1 MTPEKLLEILSQ
13 AAKLKTTYR
22 HCFTDKERRESVAEH
37 SWRLALMGM
46 LMDGDDAYRDCDM
59 NRVIRMCL
67 IHDLGEAFTGDIPAF
82 EKTDADRITEVDQF
96 RRWIESFPNPTRQT
110 FQSLLEE
117 MDAQITPESK
127 LFKALDKLEAVIAHN
142 ESDIETWLDL
152 EYEFQ
157 YIYGAKQV
165 TFSDYL
171 IRLKKEIDDWTSQKI
186 EQSKNQKEKSL

>member
-1 MTPEKLLEILSQ
+1 MEPKELLDILGV
-13 AAKLKTTYR
+13 AHRLKINTR
-22 HCFTDKERRESVAEH
+22 HCFMENNRQESVAEH
-37 SWRLALMGM
+37 SWRVSLMAL
-46 LMDGDDAYRDCDM
+46 LVADEFSQFDMD
-59 NRVIRMCL
+59 RVIKMCL

-82 EKTDADRITEVDQF
+82 EKTDVDRITEVDQF

-171 IRLKKEIDDWTSQKI
+171 IRLKKEIDDWTTQKI

>member
-1 MTPEKLLEILSQ
+1 MEPKKLLDILGV
-13 AAKLKTTYR
+13 AHRLKINTR
-22 HCFTDKERRESVAEH
+22 HCFMENNRQESVAEH
-37 SWRLALMGM
+37 SWRVSLMAL
-46 LMDGDDAYRDCDM
+46 LVADEFPQFDMD
-59 NRVIRMCL
+59 RVIKMCL

-171 IRLKKEIDDWTSQKI
+171 IRLKKEIDDWTTQKI

>member
-1 MTPEKLLEILSQ
+1 
-13 AAKLKTTYR
+13 
-22 HCFTDKERRESVAEH
+22 
-37 SWRLALMGM
+37 
-46 LMDGDDAYRDCDM
+46 
-59 NRVIRMCL
+59 
-67 IHDLGEAFTGDIPAF
+67 
-82 EKTDADRITEVDQF
+82 
-96 RRWIESFPNPTRQT
+96 
-110 FQSLLEE
+110 

-171 IRLKKEIDDWTSQKI
+171 IRLKKEIDDWTTQKI

>member
-1 MTPEKLLEILSQ
+1 MEPKELLDILGV
-13 AAKLKTTYR
+13 AHRLKINTR
-22 HCFTDKERRESVAEH
+22 HCFMENNRQESVAEH
-37 SWRLALMGM
+37 SWRVSLMAL
-46 LMDGDDAYRDCDM
+46 LVADEFPQFDMD
-59 NRVIRMCL
+59 RVIKMCL

-171 IRLKKEIDDWTSQKI
+171 IRLKKEIDDWTTKKI

>member
-1 MTPEKLLEILSQ
+1 MEPKELLDILGV
-13 AAKLKTTYR
+13 AHRLKINTR
-22 HCFTDKERRESVAEH
+22 HCFMENNRQESVAEH
-37 SWRLALMGM
+37 SWRVSLMAL
-46 LMDGDDAYRDCDM
+46 LVADEFPQFDMD
-59 NRVIRMCL
+59 RVIKMCL

-82 EKTDADRITEVDQF
+82 EKNDADRITEVDQF

-171 IRLKKEIDDWTSQKI
+171 IRLKKEIDDWTTQKI

>member
-1 MTPEKLLEILSQ
+1 MEPKELLDILGI
-13 AAKLKTTYR
+13 AHRLKINTR
-22 HCFTDKERRESVAEH
+22 HCFMENNRQESVAEH
-37 SWRLALMGM
+37 SWRVSLMAL
-46 LMDGDDAYRDCDM
+46 LVADEFPQFDMD
-59 NRVIRMCL
+59 RVIKMCL

-171 IRLKKEIDDWTSQKI
+171 IRLKKEIDDWTTQKI

>member
-1 MTPEKLLEILSQ
+1 MEPKELLDIL
-13 AAKLKTTYR
+13 AVAHRLKINTR
-22 HCFTDKERRESVAEH
+22 HCFMENGRQESVAEH
-37 SWRLALMGM
+37 SWRVSLMAL
-46 LMDGDDAYRDCDM
+46 LVADEYPQLDMD
-59 NRVIRMCL
+59 RVIRMCL

-82 EKTDADRITEVDQF
+82 EKTDADRKVEVDQF
-96 RRWIESFPNPTRQT
+96 RQWIERFPDPAKTT
-110 FQSLLEE
+110 FQSLLKE
-117 MDAQITPESK
+117 MDAQETPEAK

-171 IRLKKEIDDWTSQKI
+171 IRLKEEIDHWTTQKI
-186 EQSKNQKEKSL
+186 EQSKNHKEKNL

>member
-1 MTPEKLLEILSQ
+1 MEPKELLDILGV
-13 AAKLKTTYR
+13 AHRLKINTR
-22 HCFTDKERRESVAEH
+22 HCFMENNRQESVAEH
-37 SWRLALMGM
+37 SWRVSLMAL
-46 LMDGDDAYRDCDM
+46 LVADEFPQFDMD
-59 NRVIRMCL
+59 RVIKMCL

-82 EKTDADRITEVDQF
+82 EKIDADRITEVDQF

-171 IRLKKEIDDWTSQKI
+171 IRLKKEIDDWTTQKI

>member
-1 MTPEKLLEILSQ
+1 MEPKELLDILGV
-13 AAKLKTTYR
+13 AHRLKINTR
-22 HCFTDKERRESVAEH
+22 HCFMENNRQESVAEH
-37 SWRLALMGM
+37 SWRVSLMAL
-46 LMDGDDAYRDCDM
+46 LVADEFPQFDMD
-59 NRVIRMCL
+59 RVIKMCL

-152 EYEFQ
+152 EYDFQ

-171 IRLKKEIDDWTSQKI
+171 IRLKKEIDDWTTQKI

>member
-1 MTPEKLLEILSQ
+1 MEPKELLDILGV
-13 AAKLKTTYR
+13 AHRLKINTR
-22 HCFTDKERRESVAEH
+22 HCFMENNRQESVAEH
-37 SWRLALMGM
+37 SWRVSLMAL
-46 LMDGDDAYRDCDM
+46 LVADEFPQFDMD
-59 NRVIRMCL
+59 RVIKMCL

-171 IRLKKEIDDWTSQKI
+171 IRLKKEIDDWTTQKI

>member
-1 MTPEKLLEILSQ
+1 MEPKELLDILGV
-13 AAKLKTTYR
+13 AHRLKINTR
-22 HCFTDKERRESVAEH
+22 HCFMENNRQESVAEH
-37 SWRLALMGM
+37 SWRVSLMAL
-46 LMDGDDAYRDCDM
+46 LVADEFPQFDMD
-59 NRVIRMCL
+59 RVIKMCL

-96 RRWIESFPNPTRQT
+96 RRWIESFPNTTRQT

-171 IRLKKEIDDWTSQKI
+171 IRLKKEIDDWTTQKI